1 MTALNSMSPCVCM
14 RVRKLAREISH
25 IYDECLRP
33 AGIRSSQFGLLR
45 CIATLPEPFI
55 SDIGR
60 VLSMD
65 QTTVTRNVDKLVK
78 MGLVRTRADRSDPRR
93 KAVALTA
100 SGKAKLAEARA
111 LWEEAQARMQ
121 ASLGAQDMENLLRL
135 LQSASAAIHGADPVR

>member
-1 MTALNSMSPCVCM
+1 MAALNSMSPCVCM
-14 RVRKLAREISH
+14 RVRKLAREISQ
-25 IYDECLRP
+25 IYDQCLRP
-33 AGIRSSQFGLLR
+33 AGIRSSQYGLLR

-60 VLSMD
+60 ALSMD
-65 QTTVTRNVDKLVK
+65 QTTVTRNVDKLTK

-100 SGKAKLAEARA
+100 AGKAKLAEARA

-121 ASLGAQDMENLLRL
+121 DSLGAKNMENLLRL
-135 LQSASAAIHGADPVR
+135 LQSASAAVNGV